1 MGELFEVN
9 AIKGDRSY
17 LFKSCLEEGIISF
30 IQQLRLGQQEFG
42 SVWISGNSLIQP
54 LSYSLIQPLSD
65 GLMLQIMLIHK
76 VGSQSL
82 DSIVVPLMLSD

>member
-42 SVWISGNSLIQP
+42 SVWF
-54 LSYSLIQPLSD
+54 
-65 GLMLQIMLIHK
+65 
-76 VGSQSL
+76 SL
-82 DSIVVPLMLSD
+82 D

>member
-9 AIKGDRSY
+9 IIKGYHSY
-17 LFKSCLEEGIISF
+17 LLKSCLEEGIISV

-65 GLMLQIMLIHK
+65 GLMLQIMLFHK